1 MVDEGLP
8 DAAEPT
14 LAEVLGA
21 EPGAAVV
28 RLDDSETVVGVRK
41 RRDTVWIHAAQRCRM
56 YPVKLGKL
64 DRLGGI
70 SDEGGKNKHSD
81 GSVIAVCGIAMGGVH
96 IGFTGWAEYGLCNIP
111 ELLKGFWNL

>member
-28 RLDDSETVVGVRK
+28 RLDDSETMVGVRK
-41 RRDTVWIHAAQRCRM
+41 RRNTVWIHAAQRCRV
-56 YPVKLGKL
+56 YLVKLGKL
-64 DRLGGI
+64 DRLGAYLMR
-70 SDEGGKNKHSD
+70 EGKTN
-81 GSVIAVCGIAMGGVH
+81 IAM
-96 IGFTGWAEYGLCNIP
+96 AA
-111 ELLKGFWNL
+111 